1 MGRSRSFYSR
11 KVGAVRRAAAIAC
24 AASLLAGCAQVR
36 LAVPGVI
43 GDQAADASEITGSI
57 SDPGPASRPGK
68 RVRLADEDWTVAQQA
83 IRAAVDRRAKDSVP
97 WINPETGTMGMVA
110 LRSDTPA
117 ARGCAGF
124 DLTVLKG
131 ESAERLK
138 GQACRGPHGDL
149 KVDGLQAY
157 SGS

>member
-1 MGRSRSFYSR
+1 VLVLG
-11 KVGAVRRAAAIAC
+11 
-24 AASLLAGCAQVR
+24 LLGLSGCAQVKWGLPGGAGETR
-36 LAVPGVI
+36 AEAGDVTGGLGGRSGAALAAKP
-43 GDQAADASEITGSI
+43 
-57 SDPGPASRPGK
+57 
-68 RVRLADEDWTVAQQA
+68 VRLAEADWTVAQQA

-131 ESAERLK
+131 ESAERLT
-138 GQACRGPHGDL
+138 GQACKGPQGDV

>member
-1 MGRSRSFYSR
+1 
-11 KVGAVRRAAAIAC
+11 VRRAAAIAC

-43 GDQAADASEITGSI
+43 GDQTDAGEITGSV
-57 SDPGPASRPGK
+57 ASAGSAAKPGK
-68 RVRLADEDWTVAQQA
+68 PVRLADEDWIVAQQA
-83 IRAAVDRRAKDSVP
+83 IRDAVDRRAKDSVP
-97 WINPETGTMGMVA
+97 WINPETGTMGTVA
-110 LRSDTPA
+110 LKSDAPA